1 MEKTSPSNETM
12 QQLREPSK
20 WLRILYMVLF
30 LIAYAIAEII
40 LTAIVIVQVIMNLL
54 TGNINERLRHF
65 SNELS
70 LYVYDT
76 LRFLTYNT
84 EDKPFPLSDWK
95 KVGKTGN

>member
-1 MEKTSPSNETM
+1 MEKTSPPNETM

-20 WLRILYMVLF
+20 WVRILYMILF
-30 LIAYAIAEII
+30 LIAYAITEII

-95 KVGKTGN
+95 KVGKTDN